1 LQGFGFCISMAC
13 FLFSMACFLIFQIKT
28 QMNTDNHQNFIHIE
42 LNVET
47 VAIGGHYVFT
57 REVRLPFDG
66 REILY
71 MAGYALFDTSCCGS
85 GGCGYALIPGFIQK
99 WKNKINTDG
108 RPISGI
114 EPVNDPAMQKQIERL
129 VKTIEAV
136 PQVLFL

>member
-1 LQGFGFCISMAC
+1 MSNDSRQ
-13 FLFSMACFLIFQIKT
+13 K
-28 QMNTDNHQNFIHIE
+28 FIHIE

-57 REVRLPFDG
+57 KEVRLPFNG
-66 REILY
+66 REVLY
-71 MAGYALFDTSCCGS
+71 LAGYALFDTSCCGS
-85 GGCGYALIPGFIQK
+85 GGCGYALVPGFIRN

-114 EPVNDPAMQKQIERL
+114 EPVSDPAMQRQIKSL

-136 PQVLFL
+136 PQVVFL